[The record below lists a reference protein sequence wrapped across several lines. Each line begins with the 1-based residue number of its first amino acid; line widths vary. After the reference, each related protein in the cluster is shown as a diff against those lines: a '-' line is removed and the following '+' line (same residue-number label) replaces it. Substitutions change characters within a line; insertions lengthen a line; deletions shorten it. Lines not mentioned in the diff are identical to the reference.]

1 MEQMCSRNIK
11 SAKYRIASETFH
23 EFRRIGT
30 IMHYAN
36 IFPQIMWGSLCDPHI
51 FSRKAP
57 ICDSILYH
65 SGWSAHTH
73 THTFMYAVN
82 KMLNVLVYCVTLQ
95 FAVEQLVLVPHG
107 SMVELGTHH
116 PVLAESDLSDSS
128 SLSPLPPHSPSHPHH
143 LHDIGTSQ
151 HFFDFQQ
158 V

>member
-1 MEQMCSRNIK
+1 
-11 SAKYRIASETFH
+11 
-23 EFRRIGT
+23 
-30 IMHYAN
+30 
-36 IFPQIMWGSLCDPHI
+36 
-51 FSRKAP
+51 
-57 ICDSILYH
+57 
-65 SGWSAHTH
+65 
-73 THTFMYAVN
+73 MYAVN
-82 KMLNVLVYCVTLQ
+82 KMLNVLVYYVTLQ